1 MKSMNKEEIVCEILR
16 LQLII
21 TQKYIRD
28 NTYRPSNNVDD
39 IFYNE
44 RNRVEYLREELKKC

>member
-1 MKSMNKEEIVCEILR
+1 MNKEEIVCEILR